1 MEDRALELQQAIIEA
16 CIGHD
21 FAVIMGALTMVAGG
35 MISRFAESAEQ
46 AESMVQ
52 AAAGGIRMTVQMRF
66 PPSEVH

>member
-1 MEDRALELQQAIIEA
+1 MEDRALKLQQAILTE
-16 CIGHD
+16 CVGHD

-35 MISRFAESAEQ
+35 MIGQFAQSAEQ

-52 AAAGGIRMTVQMRF
+52 AAAGGIRLTVQMRF